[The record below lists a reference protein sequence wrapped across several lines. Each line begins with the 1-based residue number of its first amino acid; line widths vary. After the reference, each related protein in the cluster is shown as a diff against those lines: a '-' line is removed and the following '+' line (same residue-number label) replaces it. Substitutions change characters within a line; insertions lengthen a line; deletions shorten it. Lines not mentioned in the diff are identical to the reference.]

1 MRRCI
6 AALLTALMLL
16 SLSGCTNWDEKLYT
30 DDPLGELSK
39 YYENDEDEE
48 PPALTA
54 FTLPYLSGE
63 SLDPVTCGDGVR
75 LTLSPL
81 LYEPLYRL
89 NPSFEAERVLAQ
101 SESYDPES
109 FTYTIQ
115 LRSGVRFSDGSALT
129 AQDVADT
136 LTRALTSARYSARLV
151 DVAEIRAVGGSTVS
165 IRLTRDRRTLTSLLD
180 IPIVK
185 SGTEGD
191 TFPVGT
197 GPYAKADEQESLCR
211 NGLWWR
217 AAILPFEEIQ
227 LRGYKSEEAAAYAF
241 SSNDIHLLAY
251 DMTGTQTDVASTSG
265 SCTDA
270 DTTILQFLGFNTNR
284 RLFQDEDLRRA
295 ISMTVNRATI
305 VSAYMVGHGAE
316 AQFPINPASSLY
328 PQTLEQTY
336 TAEACAAAMEAVGMA
351 DGQWYY
357 NMTLLVNSE
366 SSFKVMAAQE
376 VATALEQYD
385 FKVTV
390 KALPWEQYLAALAEG
405 SFDMYYGE
413 CKLTADW
420 DITPLVGTGGSL
432 NYGGYSDQI
441 LDIQLAACLTADDDH
456 RAEAM
461 ETLCRRLQV
470 YAPIIPV
477 CFKRTSVL
485 LPYDAVD
492 TITPTAAD
500 PFYGFEHWT
509 VHWGTSEKTE

>member
-1 MRRCI
+1 MKRCI
-6 AALLTALMLL
+6 AALLATLMLL
-16 SLSGCTNWDEKLYT
+16 PLTGCSNWDEELYA

-39 YYENDEDEE
+39 YYETNEDDA
-48 PPALTA
+48 PPALTV

-75 LTLSPL
+75 LTLSTL

-89 NPSFEAERVLAQ
+89 TPTFETERVLAQ

-136 LTRALTSARYSARLV
+136 LERALTSARYSARLV
-151 DVAEIRAVGGSTVS
+151 DVTEIRAVGSSTVTIHLS
-165 IRLTRDRRTLTSLLD
+165 RDRRTLTSLLD

-185 SGTEGD
+185 SGTE
-191 TFPVGT
+191 TENFPTGT
-197 GPYAKADEQESLCR
+197 GPYVKRDGEELLCQ
-211 NGLWWR
+211 NDNWWQTVT
-217 AAILPFEEIQ
+217 LPFEEIQ

-251 DMTGTQTDVASTSG
+251 DMTSTQTDVASTSG
-265 SCTDA
+265 SCTDT

-284 RLFQDEDLRRA
+284 RLFQDENVRRA
-295 ISMTVNRATI
+295 ISMTVNRSTI
-305 VSAYMVGHGAE
+305 VSAYMVGHGTE
-316 AQFPINPASSLY
+316 TQFPINPASALY
-328 PQTLEQTY
+328 PQTLEQSY
-336 TAEACAAAMEAVGMA
+336 TAEECTAAMEAVGMA
-351 DGQWYY
+351 DGEWYY

-366 SSFKVMAAQE
+366 SSFKMSAAQE
-376 VATALEQYD
+376 IAAALEQYD
-385 FKVTV
+385 FKVTI

-441 LDIQLAACLTADDDH
+441 LDIQLAVCLTADEAH
-456 RAEAM
+456 RAEAL
-461 ETLCRRLQV
+461 EALCRRLQV
-470 YAPIIPV
+470 YTPIIPI

-485 LPYDAVD
+485 LPYDLVD

-509 VHWGTSEKTE
+509 VHWGTAENNE